1 MFGKVNN
8 RRDLRPKVSMVQ
20 IAGCHTCQ
28 RLLATEKMTILALT
42 QAKTKLTRP
51 NPKLAMRALRSLA
64 PACLKTVEL

>member
-1 MFGKVNN
+1 MFGKANS

-20 IAGCHTCQ
+20 IAGCHKCQ
-28 RLLATEKMTILALT
+28 RLFAMGEMILPALT

-51 NPKLAMRALRSLA
+51 NPKLAMRALRSVA